1 LYFVILIPPVLWYD
15 RGMEQVLEK
24 LYFGVFEFVLTPEKT
39 IIFPPFKG
47 NVFRGA
53 LGKALKDLTCA
64 FKSKQCNEC
73 LIRDKCLYA
82 QIFESHNVE
91 GKSILKNIEKA
102 PHPFVIFVPDK
113 YRLEY
118 PENDKIHFYLT
129 LIGSAI
135 EYISYFILSFEQI
148 GKKGIGNNRSPFRV
162 ERVRVSGENIYDP
175 AEKKVL
181 RDFPVLKGC
190 DFLPACNDNT
200 PSPQKKE
207 SKQKLLQGGKGG
219 GFLEKSPP
227 NIEVSNREGLKL
239 FLESPTRI
247 KFDGR
252 FQKNITFDMI
262 VRNIL
267 RRVQLLCTFY
277 CDGPDF
283 VDFTSLIEKSKEI
296 KIVDKKIN
304 WQQQMRFSYRQEKNV
319 SMGGVSGW
327 IEFAGDVAEF
337 LPFLKIGEYL
347 HVGKGTGLGLG
358 KIKVM

>member
-1 LYFVILIPPVLWYD
+1 
-15 RGMEQVLEK
+15 
-24 LYFGVFEFVLTPEKT
+24 
-39 IIFPPFKG
+39 
-47 NVFRGA
+47 
-53 LGKALKDLTCA
+53 
-64 FKSKQCNEC
+64 
-73 LIRDKCLYA
+73 
-82 QIFESHNVE
+82 
-91 GKSILKNIEKA
+91 
-102 PHPFVIFVPDK
+102 
-113 YRLEY
+113 
-118 PENDKIHFYLT
+118 
-129 LIGSAI
+129 
-135 EYISYFILSFEQI
+135 
-148 GKKGIGNNRSPFRV
+148 V

-181 RDFPVLKGC
+181 RDFPTFKGS
-190 DFLPACNDNT
+190 DFLPAGN
-200 PSPQKKE
+200 
-207 SKQKLLQGGKGG
+207 
-219 GFLEKSPP
+219 
-227 NIEVSNREGLKL
+227 SNREGLKL

-283 VDFTSLIEKSKEI
+283 VDFTSLIKKSNQV